1 MNIPCQIHVEIQS
14 IVNSLDFTKNVYISG
29 KPRNRQPRLLT
40 IIEEQCI
47 VDQLVFMSMAGIKV
61 TPALA
66 LKMASNVATTKGK
79 VLAGGKG
86 GKGHGWLQRFKLRF
100 KELTEWSILEGV
112 KTIKGP
118 IEDEKSK
125 QNKEAAKFAKRI
137 ECILRKYDAQDD
149 LSRVYNVD
157 SVLNISDE
165 LSSDS
170 VTCVTAT
177 LCICANGTLLPPMLT
192 FAGSVPNGENLQE
205 DGPENALYNTTSNGQ
220 VNPSLYLEYV
230 TFLES
235 RLSQKRPIFLF
246 SADKSEL
253 VTESLME
260 FCLEKGMWLINIP
273 KNKVSYFIQPFD
285 NIVPSLIATIETR
298 ASAETSFRVDR
309 FKVPWLLKCALS
321 ELTEEQIKTSFRDA
335 GLPQAPSTQTS
346 ASLEKSE
353 DEHEFASEKCEAC
366 KVRLGISGIHC
377 ILCGCLYHE
386 ACAAKQKGDKT
397 AICKFCLK
405 A

>member
-1 MNIPCQIHVEIQS
+1 
-14 IVNSLDFTKNVYISG
+14 
-29 KPRNRQPRLLT
+29 
-40 IIEEQCI
+40 
-47 VDQLVFMSMAGIKV
+47 MSMAGIKV

-66 LKMASNVATTKGK
+66 LKMASNVASAKGK

-100 KELTEWSILEGV
+100 KELTECSILEGV
-112 KTIKGP
+112 KTVKEP
-118 IEDEKSK
+118 IEDEKIK
-125 QNKEAAKFAKRI
+125 QNKEATKFTKRI
-137 ECILRKYDAQDD
+137 EFILRKYDAQDD
-149 LSRVYNVD
+149 LGRVYNVD

-165 LSSDS
+165 LSRDS
-170 VTCVTAT
+170 VSCVTAT

-192 FAGSVPNGENLQE
+192 FAGSLPHEDDLQR
-205 DGPENALYNTTSNGQ
+205 DGPENALYNITLNGQ

-230 TFLES
+230 TYLEP
-235 RLSQKRPIFLF
+235 RLSQKRPVFLF

-253 VTESLME
+253 ITDSLME
-260 FCLEKGMWLINIP
+260 FCLEKEIWLINIP
-273 KNKVSYFIQPFD
+273 KNRVSYFIQPFD

-321 ELTEEQIKTSFRDA
+321 ELTQEQIKASFRDA
-335 GLPQAPSTQTS
+335 GLPQTPATESS
-346 ASLEKSE
+346 VSSEKSE
-353 DEHEFASEKCEAC
+353 DQHEFASKKCEAC

-397 AICKFCLK
+397 AICKFCLR